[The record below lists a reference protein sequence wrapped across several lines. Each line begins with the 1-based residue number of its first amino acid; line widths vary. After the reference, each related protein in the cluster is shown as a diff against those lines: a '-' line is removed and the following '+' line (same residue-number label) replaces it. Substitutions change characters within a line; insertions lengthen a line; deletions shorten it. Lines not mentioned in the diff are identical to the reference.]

1 VLRSAA
7 KIRFAVFAEFMLLR
21 PGKVFRG

>member
-1 VLRSAA
+1 LRSAA